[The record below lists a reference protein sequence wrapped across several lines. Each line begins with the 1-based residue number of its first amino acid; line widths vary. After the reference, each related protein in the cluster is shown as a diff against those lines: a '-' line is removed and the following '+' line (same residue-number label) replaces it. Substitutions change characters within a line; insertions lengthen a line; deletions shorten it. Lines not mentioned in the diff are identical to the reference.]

1 MQPLLPQRI
10 WLPWD
15 ACPGACTLGSAVELG
30 APMRVRVGICS
41 SGAATVRV
49 AGRALQPEGQAM
61 PPFRVMRW
69 AVLDLEAGRHEVA
82 VAAEPGPNGQPFVL
96 LVIDTVAGERLLG
109 TDEGWV
115 GSPGLHEQVSG
126 ADEGTRSAWSAGGP
140 WCEPWG
146 LPCDAPLDL
155 GRLGTGWQ
163 RVQPLVPEPE
173 PETLDGLAP
182 LGARAEVRAGG
193 CLSFTVAEPHAPRT
207 PVLPEVQPEPTW
219 YRTREQH
226 SRTTNRFLEL
236 YDARCPRVVQDL
248 GRPAFA
254 QVTVRVL
261 SGGPAIL
268 AVCSGESRG
277 ELEGSP
283 ARVADVV
290 RLADGQAFRTAP
302 TGLRFVQVQALAH
315 AGADLELAPLEVHEV
330 RPEVEP
336 VGSFQSS
343 DPLLEAIYTCSR
355 ETLALCM
362 QNEIWDGIRRDQLP
376 WMGDLQVEAL
386 AAFHAFGD
394 TRLVGRSLEV
404 LGDLAPGPSLSLT
417 EESYPGLARAWA
429 TEEPDLNGIP
439 SYTLWWLVGVHD
451 HAVQCGADA
460 LVRRLA
466 SRLVG
471 TVDHVL
477 AHIDGDDRW
486 RHRTGWDFV
495 DWAPLSAEERSWFC
509 HLLAAH
515 ALACGARLLEGLE
528 PAAAARARG
537 GAERL
542 RASARRLRS
551 AWTGSGHHLPA
562 MALRAGVVEGP
573 EARALYDERLRHDEP
588 LRMTFWHRYGDL
600 EAARLAGDV
609 LGGLERLRRHWGP
622 CLRAGTG
629 ALWEAFEEAWL
640 AMPDPH
646 AVSVVGPDHARYGG
660 YETSLCHGWSAGPI
674 VWLHQAVLGVVHL
687 GPRALRWAPDLGD
700 LEWAEGVVP
709 TVAGPVRVRLER
721 AGAEVGTDEGT
732 VKGTLVVPEGITVEV
747 DPGTPHGLT
756 ILTERAASGSLQPEG
771 VA

>member
-1 MQPLLPQRI
+1 MQPPLPQRI

-15 ACPGACTLGSAVELG
+15 ACPGACTLSSSFELG
-30 APMRVRVGICS
+30 ARTRVRLGICS

-49 AGRALQPEGQAM
+49 GGHLLEPEGQAM

-69 AVLDLEAGRHEVA
+69 AAIELDPGRHEVS

-96 LVIDTVAGERLLG
+96 LVIDAVDGERLLATG
-109 TDEGWV
+109 EDWTGR
-115 GSPGLHEQVSG
+115 PGLHEQGPGQGEACSP
-126 ADEGTRSAWSAGGP
+126 AWSAGGP

-146 LPCDAPLDL
+146 LPCDAPLDF

-163 RVQPLVPEPE
+163 QVLPLEPALE
-173 PETLDGLAP
+173 PLTFDGLAP
-182 LGARAEVRAGG
+182 LGARAEVLAGG
-193 CLSFTVAEPHAPRT
+193 ALAFTVAEPHAPRT
-207 PVLPEVQPEPTW
+207 PQLPEVQPEPTW

-226 SRTTNRFLEL
+226 SRATNRFLEL

-261 SGGPAIL
+261 AGGPAIL

-290 RLADGQAFRTAP
+290 RLEDGQTFTTAP
-302 TGLRFVQVQALAH
+302 TGLRFVQIQALGH
-315 AGADLELAPLEVHEV
+315 GGARLELAPLELHEV

-336 VGSFQSS
+336 VGTFESS
-343 DPLLEAIYTCSR
+343 DPLLEAIFERSR

-404 LGDLAPGPSLSLT
+404 LGDLAPGPSLALAD
-417 EESYPGLARAWA
+417 ESYPGLARAWA
-429 TEEPDLNGIP
+429 TDEPDLNGIP

-451 HAVQCGADA
+451 HAVQCGAEE

-466 SRLVG
+466 PRLVA

-477 AHIDGDDRW
+477 AHLDDEDRW
-486 RHRTGWDFV
+486 QHRTGWDFV
-495 DWAPLSAEERSWFC
+495 DWAPLTSEERTWFC

-515 ALACGARLLEGLE
+515 ALACGASLLEALE
-528 PAAAARARG
+528 PAASARARD
-537 GAERL
+537 GAARL
-542 RASARRLRS
+542 GASARRLRS
-551 AWTGSGHHLPA
+551 AWAGGAHHLPA
-562 MALRAGVVEGP
+562 MALRAGIVEGP
-573 EARALYDERLRHDEP
+573 DARALYDERLGRDEP

-600 EAARLAGDV
+600 EAARLVGDIA
-609 LGGLERLRRHWGP
+609 GGLASLRRHWEP
-622 CLRAGTG
+622 CLRAETG
-629 ALWEAFEEAWL
+629 ALWEAFEEEWL

-687 GPRALRWAPDLGD
+687 GPRALRWAPDLGG

-709 TVAGPVRVRLER
+709 TVAGPVRVRLDR
-721 AGAEVGTDEGT
+721 GDEGGLQ
-732 VKGTLVVPEGITVEV
+732 GTLFAPEGVSVEV
-747 DPGTPHGLT
+747 DPATPHSLT
-756 ILTERAASGSLQPEG
+756 VLTGCAEAARGSLQPEG

>member
-1 MQPLLPQRI
+1 MQPFLPQRI

-15 ACPGACTLGSAVELG
+15 ACPGACTLGSAFELG
-30 APMRVRVGICS
+30 ARMRVRVGICS
-41 SGAATVRV
+41 SGAAAVRV
-49 AGRALQPEGQAM
+49 GEHLLEPVGQAM

-69 AVLDLEAGRHEVA
+69 AVVDLDAGRHEVS

-96 LVIDTVAGERLLG
+96 LVIDTAAGERLLATG
-109 TDEGWV
+109 EGWT
-115 GSPGLHEQVSG
+115 GRPGLSP
-126 ADEGTRSAWSAGGP
+126 AEGDAGRPAWSAGGP

-146 LPCDAPLDL
+146 LPCDAPLDF

-163 RVQPLVPEPE
+163 RVLPLALGPE

-182 LGARAEVRAGG
+182 LGARAEVSAEGT
-193 CLSFTVAEPHAPRT
+193 LLFTVAEPHAPRT
-207 PVLPEVQPEPTW
+207 PALPEVQPEPTW

-226 SRTTNRFLEL
+226 SRATNRFLEL

-261 SGGPAIL
+261 SGGPAIV

-290 RLADGQAFRTAP
+290 RLDDGQAFTTAP

-315 AGADLELAPLEVHEV
+315 GGARLELAPLELHEV

-336 VGSFQSS
+336 VGTFHSS
-343 DPLLEAIYTCSR
+343 DSLLEAIFERSR

-404 LGDLAPGPSLSLT
+404 LGDLAPGPALSLA

-429 TEEPDLNGIP
+429 TDEPDLNGIP

-451 HAVQCGADA
+451 HAVQCGAA
-460 LVRRLA
+460 ELVRRLA
-466 SRLVG
+466 PRLVA

-477 AHIDGDDRW
+477 AHLDDENRW
-486 RHRTGWDFV
+486 QHRTGWDFV
-495 DWAPLSAEERSWFC
+495 DWAPLTGEERTWFC
-509 HLLAAH
+509 HLLAAR
-515 ALACGARLLEGLE
+515 ALACGASLLEGLE
-528 PAAAARARG
+528 PAASARARD

-542 RASARRLRS
+542 CASARRLRS
-551 AWTGSGHHLPA
+551 DWAGGAHHLPA
-562 MALRAGVVEGP
+562 MALRAGVLAGP
-573 EARALYDERLRHDEP
+573 DARALYDERLARDEP

-600 EAARLAGDV
+600 EAARLVAS
-609 LGGLERLRRHWGP
+609 LRRHWEP

-629 ALWEAFEEAWL
+629 ALWEAFEEEWL

-687 GPRALRWAPDLGD
+687 GPRTLRWAPELGD

-721 AGAEVGTDEGT
+721 GAGSVR
-732 VKGTLVVPEGITVEV
+732 GTLVAPEGVAVEV
-747 DPGTPHGLT
+747 DPATLHSLT
-756 ILTERAASGSLQPEG
+756 VLIGGAEAARGSLQPEE